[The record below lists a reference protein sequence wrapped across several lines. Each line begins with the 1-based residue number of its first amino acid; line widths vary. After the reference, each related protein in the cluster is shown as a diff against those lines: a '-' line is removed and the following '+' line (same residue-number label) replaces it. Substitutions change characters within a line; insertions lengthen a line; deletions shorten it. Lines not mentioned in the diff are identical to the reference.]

1 MVAGMFNFPERSYF
15 ELDRNER
22 STVGAVPTVSFN

>member
-1 MVAGMFNFPERSYF
+1 MFNFPERSYF

-22 STVGAVPTVSFN
+22 NSVTAVPKVSFN